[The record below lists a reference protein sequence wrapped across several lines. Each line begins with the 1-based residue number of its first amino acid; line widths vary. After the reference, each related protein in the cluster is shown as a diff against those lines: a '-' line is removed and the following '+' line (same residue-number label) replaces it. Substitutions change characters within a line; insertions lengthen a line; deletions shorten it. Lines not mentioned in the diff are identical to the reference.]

1 MKRLLALSAALLLAA
16 SAHAQK
22 ISADPTASTLSGS
35 EYLAGVQSGANVKI
49 LPSQIKTLTLTAPT
63 TTGKLTTQASGSGTA
78 GFRLP
83 HGSAPSSPVDGDL
96 WTTSAGGLY
105 TQINGV
111 TIGPLGAST
120 GTVTHTAGALTAN
133 RIVLGNGTD
142 DVTVLGSLGTTTTV
156 LHGNAAG
163 APTFGAVSL
172 TADVSGNLPV
182 TNLNSGT
189 SASSS
194 TFWRGDGTW
203 ATPSGSGSVTS
214 VDASGGVQTTSG
226 SAITTTGTIRGAHVI
241 NAQTGTSYAVVA
253 GDRGKHITLSNAAAI
268 SVTLSQ
274 AGTTGFEDGWFFFVE
289 NIGVGNA
296 TFTPATSTVNGAANI
311 VLNGGMSAVF
321 FSDGTNYRAI
331 IWQRGGAEVNRQTG
345 TSYTLLSTD
354 RGKLVSLAN
363 ASTIALTMPI
373 ATGAFGSGWSA
384 WIQNTGAGSVVIT
397 PTTSTIDGAANLTLT
412 TDQGI
417 LVASDGTNYWTMRG
431 RGSAGG
437 SLTNWTEGV
446 TTSSPNSSINASTFT
461 ATSANASG
469 SAIIA
474 WKGTSGFFSVQTP
487 DGTSTAGN
495 LRGPRAVDF
504 QTVHSAATDV
514 ASGTNSALIGTQ
526 NAVASGTNAVAI
538 AGSSVGAT
546 GNQSLTTGTSHTN
559 AGDNAV
565 VIGAFGN
572 SRGVQSFVQ
581 ASGTSTIGRRQI
593 QRFAQFTA
601 SSFSATA
608 RIVQSTGG
616 NSNEI
621 VLPNSSAY
629 ALTARCI
636 MLGGSDYLDAEVK
649 ATVYRGASA
658 ATTVINGVTTAI
670 AATQIYATAG
680 VAGLGWT
687 VDVIADTTNGGPN
700 VRTKGDAGQ
709 IVQSSCMVETIQI
722 TP

>member
-1 MKRLLALSAALLLAA
+1 MKRLLALSAALLLAV

-22 ISADPTASTLSGS
+22 ISADPTATTLSGS

-203 ATPSGSGSVTS
+203 ATPAGGGSTP
-214 VDASGGVQTTSG
+214 TYP
-226 SAITTTGTIRGAHVI
+226 I
-241 NAQTGTSYAVVA
+241 NAQTGTSYALLSTD
-253 GDRGKHITLSNAAAI
+253 GGKHVTLSNAAAI
-268 SVTLSQ
+268 SVTIAQ
-274 AGTTGFEDGWFFFVE
+274 AGTTGFLDGYTTIVE

-296 TFTPATSTVNGAANI
+296 TITPATSTINGAANI
-311 VLNGGMSAVF
+311 VLNGGMSAQL

-331 IWQRGGAEVNRQTG
+331 IWQRGATTVNRQTG
-345 TSYTLLSTD
+345 TSYTVLSSD
-354 RGKLVSLAN
+354 RGKLISLAN
-363 ASTIALTMPI
+363 ASTIAVTLPI

-384 WIQNTGAGSVVIT
+384 WIQNTGVGSVVVT

-417 LVASDGTNYWTMRG
+417 LVASDGTDYWTMRG
-431 RGSAGG
+431 RGSSAG
-437 SLTNWTEGV
+437 SLTNWTESLNS
-446 TTSSPNSSINASTFT
+446 SSPNGSINASIFT

-469 SAIIA
+469 SAVII
-474 WKGTSGFFSVQTP
+474 WKGASGFLAVQAP

-504 QTVHSAATDV
+504 QTIHSAATDV

-538 AGSSVGAT
+538 AGSSVSAT
-546 GNQSLTTGTSHTN
+546 GAQSLTTGTSHTN

-593 QRFAQFTA
+593 QRFAQFT
-601 SSFSATA
+601 SSAFSATA
-608 RIVQSTGG
+608 RIVSTTGG
-616 NSNEI
+616 NANEI
-621 VLPNSSAY
+621 ALPNSSAY

-649 ATVYRGASA
+649 ATVYRGANA
-658 ATTVINGVTTAI
+658 AATVINGVTTAI

-687 VDVIADTTNGGPN
+687 IDVIADTTNGGPN

-709 IVQSSCMVETIQI
+709 TVQSSCMVETVQI

>member
-1 MKRLLALSAALLLAA
+1 
-16 SAHAQK
+16 
-22 ISADPTASTLSGS
+22 
-35 EYLAGVQSGANVKI
+35 
-49 LPSQIKTLTLTAPT
+49 
-63 TTGKLTTQASGSGTA
+63 
-78 GFRLP
+78 
-83 HGSAPSSPVDGDL
+83 
-96 WTTSAGGLY
+96 
-105 TQINGV
+105 
-111 TIGPLGAST
+111 
-120 GTVTHTAGALTAN
+120 
-133 RIVLGNGTD
+133 
-142 DVTVLGSLGTTTTV
+142 
-156 LHGNAAG
+156 
-163 APTFGAVSL
+163 
-172 TADVSGNLPV
+172 
-182 TNLNSGT
+182 
-189 SASSS
+189 
-194 TFWRGDGTW
+194 
-203 ATPSGSGSVTS
+203 
-214 VDASGGVQTTSG
+214 VQTTSG
-226 SAITTTGTIRGAHVI
+226 SAITTTGTVRGAHVI
-241 NAQTGTSYAVVA
+241 NAQTGTSYALVA

-289 NIGVGNA
+289 NIGAGNA
-296 TFTPATSTVNGAANI
+296 TFTPATSTVNGAASI

-321 FSDGTNYRAI
+321 FSDGTNYRAT
-331 IWQRGGAEVNRQTG
+331 IWQRGALEVNRQTG
-345 TSYTLLSTD
+345 TSYTVLSTD

-431 RGSAGG
+431 RASSSGG

-446 TTSSPNSSINASTFT
+446 NTSSPNGTINASTFT

-474 WKGTSGFFSVQTP
+474 WKGTAGFLAVQVP
-487 DGTSTAGN
+487 DNSTTGGN
-495 LRGPRAVDF
+495 IRGNRAVDF
-504 QTVHSAATDV
+504 QTQHSAATDV
-514 ASGTNSALIGTQ
+514 ASGTNSALLGTQ
-526 NAVASGTNAVAI
+526 NSVASGTNSVSI
-538 AGSSVGAT
+538 AGT
-546 GNQSLTTGTSHTN
+546 GISASGSQSLSTGTSHTN

-565 VIGAFGN
+565 VIGAWGN

>member
-431 RGSAGG
+431 RVAHKLDRGG
-437 SLTNWTEGV
+437 HHL
-446 TTSSPNSSINASTFT
+446 
-461 ATSANASG
+461 
-469 SAIIA
+469 
-474 WKGTSGFFSVQTP
+474 
-487 DGTSTAGN
+487 
-495 LRGPRAVDF
+495 
-504 QTVHSAATDV
+504 
-514 ASGTNSALIGTQ
+514 
-526 NAVASGTNAVAI
+526 
-538 AGSSVGAT
+538 
-546 GNQSLTTGTSHTN
+546 
-559 AGDNAV
+559 
-565 VIGAFGN
+565 
-572 SRGVQSFVQ
+572 
-581 ASGTSTIGRRQI
+581 
-593 QRFAQFTA
+593 FA
-601 SSFSATA
+601 
-608 RIVQSTGG
+608 
-616 NSNEI
+616 E
-621 VLPNSSAY
+621 
-629 ALTARCI
+629 
-636 MLGGSDYLDAEVK
+636 
-649 ATVYRGASA
+649 
-658 ATTVINGVTTAI
+658 
-670 AATQIYATAG
+670 
-680 VAGLGWT
+680 
-687 VDVIADTTNGGPN
+687 
-700 VRTKGDAGQ
+700 
-709 IVQSSCMVETIQI
+709 
-722 TP
+722 